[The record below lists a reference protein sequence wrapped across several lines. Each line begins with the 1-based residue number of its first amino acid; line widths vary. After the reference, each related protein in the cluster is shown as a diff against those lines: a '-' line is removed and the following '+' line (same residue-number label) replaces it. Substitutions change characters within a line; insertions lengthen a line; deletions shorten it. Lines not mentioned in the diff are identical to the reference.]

1 MIAMLQRRQ
10 TMLRSMTAAWCI
22 AAPQRRFPV

>member
-10 TMLRSMTAAWCI
+10 IMLRSMNAAWCI
-22 AAPQRRFPV
+22 AAPRRRIPV